1 MVIALTT
8 AQHAQP
14 RDTQLFL
21 ERASNEGDKL
31 KASTE
36 ITRQIEY
43 LHKIYYSVFIKT
55 PNG

>member
-1 MVIALTT
+1 MVIAFTT

-14 RDTQLFL
+14 RDTQLFRNMV

-36 ITRQIEY
+36 ITKQIEY
-43 LHKIYYSVFIKT
+43 LKITIVYS
-55 PNG
+55 